1 MMNQL
6 YIVLTDENQ
15 ILFASTSHK
24 VADQQLT
31 AWEAKRPDR
40 CASIV
45 ECKGSGWGWK
55 PLIPPN
61 AE

>member
-15 ILFASTSHK
+15 ILFASTSSK
-24 VADQQLT
+24 VADQQL
-31 AWEAKRPDR
+31 AEWESRHAA

>member
-24 VADQQLT
+24 VADNQLA
-31 AWEAKRPDR
+31 AWERR
-40 CASIV
+40 HCLGGASIV
-45 ECKGSGWGWK
+45 ECKGSGWGWR